1 MDGLANDINVVQV
14 FVMIFVKSRT
24 ADDLFVVAA
33 AKQRSEFDVL
43 RNLSL
48 SGGGGG

>member
-33 AKQRSEFDVL
+33 AKQNNAANSMSFGT
-43 RNLSL
+43 SL
-48 SGGGGG
+48 